1 MAGCDDHCWQMALCC
16 PKRFSP
22 ESHFH
27 EGLGIAG
34 LYRTTS
40 NEPSAKRGLD
50 AEKPVPFLDPP
61 KRTDPWT
68 APPDRDVGATGGTF
82 RKSC

>member
-1 MAGCDDHCWQMALCC
+1 MRDATIIAGRWLCVAGRKVICMKVLAL
-16 PKRFSP
+16 P
-22 ESHFH
+22 
-27 EGLGIAG
+27 G

-40 NEPSAKRGLD
+40 NEPSANRGLD
-50 AEKPVPFLDPP
+50 AEKPAPFLDPP